1 MAIIVIKQGGQWV
14 RFTGTAQI
22 NAAKVSELV
31 DAGVWSASDL
41 DQHGLV
47 VAEPFV
53 VPEGEIVALRGAESF
68 EYRDGKVWQ
77 VRETVP
83 MPRRMV
89 RKSTIIARLTDQQ
102 LEDAMSILT
111 LRQAE
116 RWRAPD
122 QPAVYFD
129 DPDMIAVLS
138 AVGADVDEVMREG
151 DEA

>member
-1 MAIIVIKQGGQWV
+1 MAIIVTKQAGKWM
-14 RFTGTAQI
+14 RFAGTAHI
-22 NAAKVSELV
+22 SAAKVSELV
-31 DAGVWSASDL
+31 DAGVWTSSDL

-53 VPEGEIVALRGAESF
+53 APEGEMVLMRGAENF
-68 EYRDGKVWQ
+68 EERDGEVWQ
-77 VRETVP
+77 IRETMPV
-83 MPRRMV
+83 PRRMV

-102 LEDAMSILT
+102 LEDAMSILS

-129 DPDMIAVLS
+129 DPDMVAVLT
-138 AVGADVDEVMREG
+138 AIGADVGVVMREG
-151 DEA
+151 DEP